1 MIFEIKV
8 PEAGFNITEAVVSKW
23 LKSLGEAVKTG
34 ENVVAVETDKINV
47 EVPAEGDGFLNNI
60 FYQEGETAPVGA
72 VLGIIAGEGEAAVAE
87 DALATPKT
95 AGLTPDA
102 MTDSAIQAQPS
113 EKSPAV
119 VPPAPTPGKK
129 RRISPTAKALA
140 RTHGID
146 LSEIAAGSGPKGRVI
161 KADVLDFLERKSQV
175 EAETTQPGEEAQ
187 IDHEPKAQEKV
198 KFVGWRKVIADRMT
212 KSVRSVPHYNNAVE
226 VDVTDLSQMIAA
238 NRKKEDQPRLTYL
251 PFIMKAIKVGIDLI
265 PEVNA
270 FCYEDGF
277 VVQDDLNIG
286 VAVDLGEKL
295 LVPVIK
301 NVKNKSIL
309 QLGEEIGQIISK
321 ARADQLEPK
330 DITGGTI
337 TITNAGVYGIMYGT
351 PIILQPQTTIMSLG
365 AVREVPSASNGSI
378 ELRKKMIIVCS
389 FDHRVVHGGP
399 GARFL
404 REVQAHLED
413 LNKLM
418 LSMR

>member
-23 LKSLGEAVKTG
+23 LKALGEAVKTG

-47 EVPAEGDGFLNNI
+47 EVPAEGEGFLNNI

-72 VLGIIAGEGEAAVAE
+72 VLGIISGEGEGAVVE
-87 DALATPKT
+87 DTRETQKT
-95 AGLTPDA
+95 AGLAPE
-102 MTDSAIQAQPS
+102 AIANSGLQAQPS
-113 EKSPAV
+113 GKSPAGI
-119 VPPAPTPGKK
+119 PPASATIEK
-129 RRISPTAKALA
+129 RRISPTAKAIA

-146 LSEIAAGSGPKGRVI
+146 LSEIATGSGPKGRII
-161 KADVLDFLERKSQV
+161 KADVLNFLEKKSQV
-175 EAETTQPGEEAQ
+175 EAATSEPVAEAQ
-187 IDHEPKAQEKV
+187 IDHEPKALEKV
-198 KFVGWRKVIADRMT
+198 KFVGWRKVIAERMT
-212 KSVRSVPHYNNAVE
+212 ESVRNVPHYNNAVE

-265 PEVNA
+265 PEANA
-270 FCYEDGF
+270 YCYEDGF

-295 LVPVIK
+295 LVPVVK

-309 QLGEEIGQIISK
+309 QLGEEIGEIISK

-365 AVREVPSASNGSI
+365 AVREVPAAIGGSI

-404 REVQAHLED
+404 REVQTHLED

>member
-23 LKSLGEAVKTG
+23 LKALGEAVKTG

-47 EVPAEGDGFLNNI
+47 EVPAEGDGFLKNI
-60 FYQEGETAPVGA
+60 FFQEGETAPVGA
-72 VLGIIAGEGEAAVAE
+72 VLGIIAGEGEEAQ
-87 DALATPKT
+87 ATPST
-95 AGLTPDA
+95 VGLTPQTE
-102 MTDSAIQAQPS
+102 TDSGLQAQQS
-113 EKSPAV
+113 EKSPTGI
-119 VPPAPTPGKK
+119 PSTPAPGKK

-146 LSEIAAGSGPKGRVI
+146 LSEISSGSGPKGRII
-161 KADVLDFLERKSQV
+161 KADVLDFLEKKSQV
-175 EAETTQPGEEAQ
+175 EAETSGPVEQAQ
-187 IDHEPKAQEKV
+187 IDSEPKGQEKV
-198 KFVGWRKVIADRMT
+198 KFVGWRKVFAERMT
-212 KSVRSVPHYNNAVE
+212 ASVRDVPHYNNAVE
-226 VDVTDLSQMIAA
+226 VDVTELSQMIAA
-238 NRKKEDQPRLTYL
+238 NRMKEDQPRLTYL
-251 PFIMKAIKVGIDLI
+251 PFIMKAVKVGIDLI

-270 FCYEDGF
+270 YCYDDGF
-277 VVQDDLNIG
+277 VVQEDLNVG

-295 LVPVIK
+295 LVPVVK
-301 NVKNKSIL
+301 NVNNKSIL
-309 QLGEEIGQIISK
+309 QLGEEIGEIITK
-321 ARADQLEPK
+321 ARADQLEPN

-365 AVREVPSASNGSI
+365 AVREVPSAIEGSI

-404 REVQAHLED
+404 KEVQTNLED

>member
-1 MIFEIKV
+1 MTIEIKV

-23 LKSLGEAVKTG
+23 LKSLGDAVKTG
-34 ENVVAVETDKINV
+34 ESVVAVETDKINV
-47 EVPAEGDGFLNNI
+47 EVPAEGDGILKNI

-72 VLGIIAGEGEAAVAE
+72 VLGIIAEEGEAVFAE
-87 DALATPKT
+87 GEPATPKA
-95 AGLTPDA
+95 AGLTPEA
-102 MTDSAIQAQPS
+102 VADSGLQTQQS
-113 EKSPAV
+113 EKSPAEI
-119 VPPAPTPGKK
+119 PSAPAPGKK
-129 RRISPTAKALA
+129 RRISPTAKAIA

-146 LSEIAAGSGPKGRVI
+146 LSEIATGSGPKGRII
-161 KADVLDFLERKSQV
+161 KADVLDFLEKKKQV
-175 EAETTQPGEEAQ
+175 ETKEPDSAKDAQ
-187 IDHEPKAQEKV
+187 IDQEPKAHEKV
-198 KFVGWRKVIADRMT
+198 KFVGWRKVIAERMT
-212 KSVRSVPHYNNAVE
+212 ESVRNVPHYNNAVE
-226 VDVTDLSQMIAA
+226 VDVTDLSKMIAA
-238 NRKKEDQPRLTYL
+238 NRMKDDQPRLTYL
-251 PFIMKAIKVGIDLI
+251 PFIMKAIKAGINLI
-265 PEVNA
+265 PEANA
-270 FCYEDGF
+270 YCYEDGF
-277 VVQDDLNIG
+277 VVQDDLNVG

-295 LVPVIK
+295 LVPVVK
-301 NVKNKSIL
+301 NVENKSIL
-309 QLGEEIGQIISK
+309 QLGEEIGEIISK

-365 AVREVPSASNGSI
+365 AVREVPSAIEGSI

-404 REVQAHLED
+404 KEVQAHLED

>member
-23 LKSLGEAVKTG
+23 LKKLGEAVKTG

-72 VLGIIAGEGEAAVAE
+72 VLGIIAGEGE
-87 DALATPKT
+87 DALAAPST

-102 MTDSAIQAQPS
+102 MTESGLQAQQS
-113 EKSPAV
+113 EKSTARIPAV
-119 VPPAPTPGKK
+119 PAPGKK

-146 LSEIAAGSGPKGRVI
+146 LSEISSGSGPKGRII
-161 KADVLDFLERKSQV
+161 KADVLDFLEKKSQIEAQISEPV
-175 EAETTQPGEEAQ
+175 EKAQ
-187 IDHEPKAQEKV
+187 IDHEPKTQEKV
-198 KFVGWRKVIADRMT
+198 KFVGWRKVIAERMT
-212 KSVRSVPHYNNAVE
+212 ASVRNVPHYNNAVE

-238 NRKKEDQPRLTYL
+238 NRMKEDQPRLTYL

-265 PEVNA
+265 PEANA
-270 FCYEDGF
+270 YCYDDGF

-295 LVPVIK
+295 LVPVVK
-301 NVKNKSIL
+301 NVNNKSIL
-309 QLGEEIGQIISK
+309 QLGEEIGEIISK
-321 ARADQLEPK
+321 ARADQLEPN

-365 AVREVPSASNGSI
+365 AVREVPSAIGGSI

-404 REVQAHLED
+404 KEVQTNLED